1 MTTPPEPTEPTPT
14 STPSPTPAA
23 AKALLHRVDA
33 LETENRKLRRQG
45 IVLMVVTA
53 VLLGLGIALVVTAAR
68 HGMPGFVPDVVEAR
82 EFLLRDPSG
91 RVRGAWGSDDAGAI
105 RLVLQGDR
113 SGSNIKLSLLQDGSS
128 GLTFSDSAGTARMVL
143 AVLPDHTVNIVFGDE
158 RGVARTVFGLSPD
171 GGSTLVFADRGG
183 TTKSALG
190 VDSRG
195 RPVLSLANMG
205 TGAGDESQ
213 PAASDSA
220 GRRRP

>member
-1 MTTPPEPTEPTPT
+1 MTTPPESAE
-14 STPSPTPAA
+14 PSPAG

-33 LETENRKLRRQG
+33 LETDNRKLRRHG
-45 IVLMVVTA
+45 RVLMVVTA
-53 VLLGLGIALVVTAAR
+53 VLLGLGIALVMTAAR

-82 EFLLRDPSG
+82 EFLLRDSNG

-105 RLVLQGDR
+105 RLVLQSER

-143 AVLPDHTVNIVFGDE
+143 AVLPDHTVNVVFGDE

-183 TTKSALG
+183 STKSALG

-195 RPVLSLANMG
+195 RPVLSLAN
-205 TGAGDESQ
+205 AGQGSDE
-213 PAASDSA
+213 PAATDSA